1 MEIKESGHTE
11 IMGESVWKGMLDM
24 KLKLGFSIGNE

>member
-11 IMGESVWKGMLDM
+11 IMGERVWKGMLDM